1 VLIKNPVGKLMTG
14 GGGRGDVV
22 EGGSGAV
29 QSNNVMVFLKALR
42 GWSPS
47 GEGAREAQ
55 SLQV

>member
-1 VLIKNPVGKLMTG
+1 MTG